1 MKYRLRKIYVIIRR
15 KIDKFDWFIK
25 RYVDQDMFFYNRYD
39 GE

>member
-25 RYVDQDMFFYNRYD
+25 RYVDYDMFFYNRYD

>member
-15 KIDKFDWFIK
+15 KIDKFDWVIK
-25 RYVDQDMFFYNRYD
+25 RYVDHDMFFYNRYD

>member
-25 RYVDQDMFFYNRYD
+25 RYVDHDIFFYNRYD